1 MNIIMKNNTK
11 LWLENP
17 SVFILNNGF
26 LNFIP
31 TKEMDKTEQINACTL
46 FLLYILI
53 FTNLFKISNK
63 YVNTIAICIIV
74 FMIILYYGYYNKV
87 EKMDNQNNIEENDI
101 DISIASGYY
110 DSDNKLTL
118 GKFYSHKKNKIFKS
132 NRKKT
137 NTRQSIYE
145 SFSF

>member
-53 FTNLFKISNK
+53 LNIMCKSLLSTFLGF
-63 YVNTIAICIIV
+63 CIY
-74 FMIILYYGYYNKV
+74 F
-87 EKMDNQNNIEENDI
+87 
-101 DISIASGYY
+101 
-110 DSDNKLTL
+110 
-118 GKFYSHKKNKIFKS
+118 F
-132 NRKKT
+132 
-137 NTRQSIYE
+137 
-145 SFSF
+145 